1 MYFITHPD
9 CLLHDVGAWHPERP
23 ARLSHLEDYL
33 IASQRMTLLTRVD
46 APVAT
51 RSELLRVHS
60 AAYLTRLE
68 RLATSATPHAPSV
81 IDSDTMVTPHTLRAA
96 ARAAGAVRLAVD
108 LVLGGI
114 PGRGDAPV
122 LGGEQPCS
130 AGTTR
135 GTPLRPDRAFCAV
148 RPPGHHALRDNAMG
162 FCFYNNVA
170 VGAAH
175 AAAHHGA
182 RRIAIVDFD
191 VHHGNG
197 TEDFVRHW
205 LAGEAGESSQAGSA
219 DQILVSPQ
227 IPQVPPMLFTSVFLH
242 PFYPAVPEGPTPP
255 GIVHVPLP
263 AGTDSAAFRSA
274 VRDQI
279 LPPLADFRPDLLFI
293 SAGFDGHAADP
304 YGDWHLEEDD
314 FAFITEALVQATTCS
329 IVSVLEGGYD
339 LAALD
344 RSCAAHI
351 DALL

>member
-23 ARLSHLEDYL
+23 ARLSHLSDYL

-46 APVAT
+46 APAAT
-51 RSELLRVHS
+51 RDELLRVHS
-60 AAYLTRLE
+60 AAYLSRLE
-68 RLATSATPHAPSV
+68 RLATSATPDAPSV
-81 IDSDTMVTPHTLRAA
+81 IDSDTMVTPYTLRAA

-108 LVLGGI
+108 LVLGGRTEA
-114 PGRGDAPV
+114 GGARA
-122 LGGEQPCS
+122 LGGEAPCS
-130 AGTTR
+130 AGTSR
-135 GTPLRPDRAFCAV
+135 GRPLRPDRAFCAV
-148 RPPGHHALRDNAMG
+148 RPPGHHALRDGAMG

-175 AAAHHGA
+175 AAAQYDA

-197 TEDFVRHW
+197 TEDFVRHS
-205 LAGEAGESSQAGSA
+205 G
-219 DQILVSPQ
+219 
-227 IPQVPPMLFTSVFLH
+227 MLFVGVFQH
-242 PFYPAVPEGPTPP
+242 PFYPGVPEGQAPP

-263 AGTDSAAFRSA
+263 AGTDGRTFRSA
-274 VRDQI
+274 VADQI
-279 LPPLADFRPDLLFI
+279 LPPLADYRPDLLLI

-304 YGDWHLEEDD
+304 YADWHLHEDD
-314 FAFITEALVQATTCS
+314 FAYITEALVAATDCPV
-329 IVSVLEGGYD
+329 VSVLEGGYD

>member
-23 ARLSHLEDYL
+23 ARLSHLSDYL

-46 APVAT
+46 APAAT
-51 RSELLRVHS
+51 RDQLLRVHS

-68 RLATSATPHAPSV
+68 RLATSATTDAPAV
-81 IDSDTMVTPHTLRAA
+81 IDSDTMVTPHTLQAA
-96 ARAAGAVRLAVD
+96 RRAAGAVRLAVD
-108 LVLGGI
+108 LVFG
-114 PGRGDAPV
+114 
-122 LGGEQPCS
+122 GGEP
-130 AGTTR
+130 R
-135 GTPLRPDRAFCAV
+135 GAPLRPDRAFCAV
-148 RPPGHHALRDNAMG
+148 RPPGHHALRSGAMG

-175 AAAHHGA
+175 AAAHHDA

-197 TEDFVRHW
+197 TEDFVRGIPDSP
-205 LAGEAGESSQAGSA
+205 LLFISA
-219 DQILVSPQ
+219 FQ
-227 IPQVPPMLFTSVFLH
+227 H

-263 AGTDSAAFRSA
+263 AGTDGPTFRSA
-274 VRDQI
+274 VADQI
-279 LPPLADFRPDLLFI
+279 LPPLADYRPDLLFI

-304 YGDWHLEEDD
+304 YADWHLHEDD
-314 FAFITEALVQATTCS
+314 FAFITEALVAATTCP